1 MQNLFDKIRGYDLKP
16 FLWTTNGLLA
26 GAAISIILMNTFY
39 PKPKVIEVKTPQ
51 VIEKQVI
58 VKVPVKLNI
67 KDKQQIKCLADNA
80 YYEAG
85 NQTETGMIAVS
96 NVVMNRTKHSDTFGK
111 TPCSVINQK
120 LEQHCQFSWV
130 CIRKNTTH
138 KDLTVYHKTY
148 EIAQNVYLNNT
159 SDVTNGATFY
169 HAEYVDPDWSH
180 NKKLIKTAK
189 IGLHIFYKGV

>member
-1 MQNLFDKIRGYDLKP
+1 MQNLIEKLRGTDLRS
-16 FLWTTNGLLA
+16 FLWALNGIFAGIFISLVVMLL
-26 GAAISIILMNTFY
+26 IS

-51 VIEKQVI
+51 IIEKQVI
-58 VKVPVKLNI
+58 VKVPVKLNV

-96 NVVMNRTKHSDTFGK
+96 NVVMNRTKQSDTFGK

-120 LEQHCQFSWV
+120 IEHHCQFSWV
-130 CIRKNTTH
+130 CFHKSITH
-138 KDLTVYHKTY
+138 KNSTVYHKTY
-148 EIAQNVYLNNT
+148 EIAQNVYLNNI

-180 NKKLIKTAK
+180 NRKLIKTAK
-189 IGLHIFYKGV
+189 IGLHIFYKRV

>member
-1 MQNLFDKIRGYDLKP
+1 MQNLIEKTRGYDLRT
-16 FLWTTNGLLA
+16 FLWTINGTLA
-26 GAAISIILMNTFY
+26 GAALSLFLMNTFA

-58 VKVPVKLNI
+58 VKVPVKLTH

-80 YYEAG
+80 YFEAG

-96 NVVMNRTKHSDTFGK
+96 NVVMNRTKHSDSFGK

-120 LEQHCQFSWV
+120 VEEHCQFSWV
-130 CIRKNTTH
+130 CYNKSSEH
-138 KDLTVYHKTY
+138 KDPTVYHKTY